1 MSRKHRTEAKI
12 QKRDA
17 IVPMLT
23 GHGVSFA
30 PSVFWLPSGGSAA
43 FPLSVIEAA
52 GISAVRRCV
61 SLIANGIAGQ
71 RWTEWVG
78 DDQIKPVSRLV
89 RRPAAIMSRREW
101 VWRVVASMAL
111 TDISYLYMTGGVD
124 DEGVPGSLLPLPR
137 EAIQPAGMVDPFG
150 IFPPTAYTISGVQ
163 GTISA
168 EYVIPMRSAF
178 WPGVP
183 PHLVGILQ
191 MARSLMMSAWA
202 SDSYQARYWQA
213 GGAPVTVIS
222 TDQELTDTQADNLG
236 ARWRDRRAKGPDFP
250 AVLGKG
256 AEAAPWGAD
265 VNNSLAVEAKREI
278 TVEICNLFGVPAR
291 YLNITPTGSSS
302 TYANLNDEAL
312 SLERFTMS
320 GFTDPIQDV
329 VSDLLPDRTDD
340 EHFML
345 IDMTR
350 LTRAGQEARFR
361 AWQIATGGK
370 PWMMPSEVRTEEGM
384 AASDDIDTMDAA
396 QVKGSE
402 AAAESFANRAAGNSQ
417 PDAQQ
422 KEPANA
428 SASGN

>member
-1 MSRKHRTEAKI
+1 MGRNKHRNTSKAI
-12 QKRDA
+12 QKRDSA
-17 IVPMLT
+17 VPTLAGWSGNSFVSML
-23 GHGVSFA
+23 SI
-30 PSVFWLPSGGSAA
+30 PSGAY
-43 FPLSVIEAA
+43 PLTVVEAA

-71 RWTEWVG
+71 RWTEWIG
-78 DDQIKPVSRLV
+78 TEQIKPVSRIV

-124 DEGVPGSLLPLPR
+124 DEGVPGSLIPLPR
-137 EAIQPAGMVDPFG
+137 EAVLPSGFIDPFG
-150 IFPPTAYTISGVQ
+150 VFPPTKYTISGIP
-163 GTISA
+163 GEISS
-168 EYVIPMRSAF
+168 EYIVPMRSAF

-191 MARSLMMSAWA
+191 MARNTMMTAHA
-202 SDSYQARYWQA
+202 SDNYQSRFWQA
-213 GGAPVTVIS
+213 GGAPATQIT
-222 TDQELTDTQADNLG
+222 TDQELTDTQAQDIG

-256 AEAAPWGAD
+256 AKAEPWGAD
-265 VNNSLAVEAKREI
+265 IANTLAVEAKREI
-278 TVEICNLFGVPAR
+278 SVEVANLFGVPAR
-291 YLNITPTGSSS
+291 YLNITPTGSSQ

-312 SLERFTMS
+312 SLERFTLT

-329 VSDLLPDRTDD
+329 VSDLLPDPMDD
-340 EHFML
+340 ERFML

-361 AWQIATGGK
+361 AWAIATGNK
-370 PWMMPSEVRTEEGM
+370 PWMMPDEVRAEEGM
-384 AASDDIDTMDAA
+384 APNPDIMKLEEA

-402 AAAESFANRAAGNSQ
+402 AAAESFANRAAGSTEEA
-417 PDAQQ
+417 PEKETADA
-422 KEPANA
+422 
-428 SASGN
+428 